1 MYSACTIS
9 VQDLPDEEFA
19 LFEKMELAEDAE
31 VEAIGIVRSKVPPM
45 GKRCK
50 NIILIMI
57 DVSYHSKPIVD
68 P

>member
-1 MYSACTIS
+1 M
-9 VQDLPDEEFA
+9 
-19 LFEKMELAEDAE
+19 FEKMELAEDAE